1 MTVRVLGNII
11 NNTKMI
17 EVSDGSML
25 LLTYFKMIM
34 SQKTII
40 MKNVQNY
47 VILNIK
53 KEASYMNN
61 AEIKT
66 ILEQINNLKSPS
78 VEQKTDDDSNKAL
91 KNVLAGVSEEIQRVM
106 DVNDFTQEDLCR
118 ITDMS
123 QSNISKILNGK
134 VVPKIETLQKIA
146 EATHTKLVISFEH
159 LDGDY

>member
-1 MTVRVLGNII
+1 
-11 NNTKMI
+11 
-17 EVSDGSML
+17 
-25 LLTYFKMIM
+25 
-34 SQKTII
+34 
-40 MKNVQNY
+40 
-47 VILNIK
+47 
-53 KEASYMNN
+53 MNN

-78 VEQKTDDDSNKAL
+78 VEHKTDDDSNKAV